1 MAFIPYGSAWRRAR
15 RELHANLRP
24 ADIESYKP
32 LKQRAVHS
40 LLRNLLSSPDNF
52 GKHFRA

>member
-32 LKQRAVHS
+32 VKQRAVHS

-52 GKHFRA
+52 GQYLRE